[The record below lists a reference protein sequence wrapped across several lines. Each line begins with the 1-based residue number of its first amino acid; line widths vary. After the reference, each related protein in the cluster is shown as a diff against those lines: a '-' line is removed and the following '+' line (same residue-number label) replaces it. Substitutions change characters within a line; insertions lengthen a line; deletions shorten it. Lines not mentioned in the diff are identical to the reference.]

1 MLNSREQLIRK
12 VAEKSGYWQK
22 NVRDVFNC
30 LNDVIPEYFS
40 EVTDEEDVV
49 IQLMQGIKLSV
60 HVVPSRDRVDPR
72 DRTPIVCKET
82 VKPACKFSNEFRRT
96 IQNNYDEKK
105 DG

>member
-1 MLNSREQLIRK
+1 MLISREQLIRK

-49 IQLMQGIKLSV
+49 IQIMQGIKISV
-60 HVVPSRDRVDPR
+60 HVVPERNRVDPR
-72 DRTPIVCKET
+72 NRDKIVCGET
-82 VKPACKFSNEFRRT
+82 VKPSCKFSQDFRKQ